1 MQSRPSEVLI
11 ISSLRTSPSWLTVVR
26 PSRIAHAAVQLPTVE
41 VVAGWVERLCGREE
55 RTQFITWL
63 QSYRH
68 VTINRVTAC
77 CTTRSV
83 ELVNISTNV
92 YCISVSLQ
100 LGPTQCR
107 PSYPQTEDLIMN
119 TTARAW
125 YNLKANMSRTVR
137 YSDQGGRQQ
146 LARQLTITIQQ
157 A

>member
-1 MQSRPSEVLI
+1 MNRVKSYNALSMMTAPKRLSWYYYYCLHLQSRPSDLLI

-63 QSYRH
+63 MQSYRH

-100 LGPTQCR
+100 LER
-107 PSYPQTEDLIMN
+107 S
-119 TTARAW
+119 
-125 YNLKANMSRTVR
+125 
-137 YSDQGGRQQ
+137 
-146 LARQLTITIQQ
+146 
-157 A
+157 